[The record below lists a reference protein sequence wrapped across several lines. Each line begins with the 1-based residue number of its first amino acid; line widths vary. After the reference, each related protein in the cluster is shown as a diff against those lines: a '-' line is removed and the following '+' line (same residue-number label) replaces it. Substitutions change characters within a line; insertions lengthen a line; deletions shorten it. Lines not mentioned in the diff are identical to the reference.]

1 MSDDQNNRRYHYGTA
16 IASVLPADGIEGI
29 LCYSNAGNYF
39 LRVADQSAPD
49 GFRDYDFCHSDLKV
63 RIIDSD
69 CALYSLEGESDR
81 LILDHAPATLGLEE
95 VK

>member
-1 MSDDQNNRRYHYGTA
+1 MSDDQSSRRYHYGND
-16 IASVLPADGIEGI
+16 IAEVRPADGVEGI
-29 LCYSNAGNYF
+29 LCYSNAGSYF

-69 CALYSLEGESDR
+69 CALYSLEGSSDG
-81 LILDHAPATLGLEE
+81 LILDHAPETLGLKEAT
-95 VK
+95 